1 MSVKISF
8 DVNRMRMQA
17 NLIKEHATKYESH
30 YSALMHQVDELSQS
44 WKGSDNLAFS
54 KQIKGFNEDFVKM
67 KQVLL
72 EYANYLQTCANA
84 YQELV
89 NDRVAKANQLSN

>member
-1 MSVKISF
+1 MGVKITF
-8 DVNRMRMQA
+8 DVNRMRASA
-17 NLIKEHATKYESH
+17 NLIKDHANKYETH
-30 YSALMHQVDELSQS
+30 YKTLMNQVDELSTT

-54 KQIKGFNEDFVKM
+54 KQIKAFNDDFIKM
-67 KQVLL
+67 RQVLL
-72 EYANYLQTCANA
+72 EYANYLQSCANA